1 MSKKKRPPT
10 DSSEARQEALGRQL
24 RQMYDKF
31 TKEPLPDDLI
41 DLLDKL
47 DEKLKTPGNGSDSK
61 S

>member
-10 DSSEARQEALGRQL
+10 DSSQARQEALGRQL

-31 TKEPLPDDLI
+31 TNEPLPEDLV

-47 DEKLKTPGNGSDSK
+47 DEKLKKPGNGSDSK

>member
-31 TKEPLPDDLI
+31 TKEPLPEDLV

-47 DEKLKTPGNGSDSK
+47 DEKLKKPGNGSDSK